1 MPRIAGAFLLAAAAA
16 AVAAQGAPQMT
27 LTAIDGRSATGALTN
42 GADGAV
48 RVVPAQG
55 EALAL
60 SLADVL
66 SIEAVG
72 ARAAP
77 AAGGLFVWLRSG
89 AAFPAT
95 RIVGAAAQNGKP
107 ASVSIATP
115 SGAEFTVPMSAL
127 AALRCRAEEPRAFA
141 ADRQSPDVNNDLLYA
156 VKDGKPQ
163 RFSVTVESIVDG
175 RVHFTLR
182 STVDL
187 SSTAYDFALQG
198 DDATAAIV
206 FGKNTGFAPDRQG
219 KPRVSV
225 ALTGGEVFEG
235 RLLQADTA
243 LRLRF
248 DEGCEA
254 SMPLGVVR
262 RIDVLSDKLTW
273 LSTLEPKAEQTPAFD
288 RVWPWTLDRSPAGP
302 GIVIAGKT
310 YGRGLELVPRTRLT
324 YDLAGKYDVFEA
336 VLGID
341 DRGGPQA
348 HAILR
353 VLVDGKVAFESEPLV
368 RGSKPKPVRV
378 DLGKCK
384 QLAIEADFGKNFDLG
399 DLCAFADARVLQQ

>member
-1 MPRIAGAFLLAAAAA
+1 MRRVAGAFVLAAAAA

-27 LTAIDGRSATGALTN
+27 LTAIDGRSATGALTI

-48 RVVPAQG
+48 RVAPAQG
-55 EALAL
+55 DALAL

-89 AAFPAT
+89 ATFPAT
-95 RIVGAAAQNGKP
+95 RILGAAAQNGKP
-107 ASVSIATP
+107 ASVTIATP
-115 SGAEFTVPMSAL
+115 SGAELTVPLSSL
-127 AALRCRAEEPRAFA
+127 AALRCRGEEPRTFA

-156 VKDGKPQ
+156 VKDGKLQ
-163 RFSVTVESIVDG
+163 RFSVTVESLADG
-175 RVHFTLR
+175 KVHFDLR
-182 STVDL
+182 G
-187 SSTAYDFALQG
+187 TAYDFALEG
-198 DDATAAIV
+198 NDATAAIV

-248 DEGCEA
+248 DEGCEV
-254 SMPLGVVR
+254 SVPMGVVR